1 MQKKL
6 TLSIDDELIQFAHQ
20 FAKQSKQSI
29 SRIIE
34 EYLNNLRKQSVNPHL
49 SKKAQALHGVF
60 SNENIPDK
68 KELRKNFHEKSNH

>member
-6 TLSIDDELIQFAHQ
+6 TLSIDDELVQFAYH

-29 SRIIE
+29 SHIIE
-34 EYLNNLRKQSVNPHL
+34 EYLNNLRKQSVNSHL
-49 SKKAQALHGVF
+49 SKKAQALYGIF